1 MTIQLFSI
9 FHSSFFLFPK
19 SMRIVSGTAG
29 GLHLK
34 VPKGHK
40 VRPTA
45 DQVREAVFNIIAS
58 RFSLEGIAVLDL
70 FAGTG
75 ALGIEALS
83 RGAQSAVFI
92 DASPDAQRLILENL
106 ALTGFRR
113 RGRLIRAYANKGI
126 RVVEEQGLRFG
137 GVFLDPPYNEG
148 WVDKVLRLLAHGSI
162 LEPNAWVVVEHS
174 QNETG
179 ADIYSPLLL
188 TDRRRY
194 GTTGVSFYQRQ
205 AEEAA

>member
-1 MTIQLFSI
+1 
-9 FHSSFFLFPK
+9 
-19 SMRIVSGTAG
+19 MRIVSGSAG

-45 DQVREAVFNIIAS
+45 DQVKEAVFNILTN
-58 RFSLEGIAVLDL
+58 RFSLTDIAVLDL

-83 RGAQSAVFI
+83 RGARSAVFV
-92 DASPDAQRLILENL
+92 DASPEAQRVIQANL
-106 ALTGFRR
+106 TLTDLRR
-113 RGRLIRAYANKGI
+113 HGRIIRAYVPKGI
-126 RVVEEQGLRFG
+126 KVAEEQGLRFG
-137 GVFLDPPYNEG
+137 GVFLDPPYGEG
-148 WVDKVLRLLAHGSI
+148 WVEKTLRLLAQSSI
-162 LEPNAWVVVEHS
+162 LESGAWVVVEHG
-174 QNETG
+174 QHEEG
-179 ADIYSPLLL
+179 AEAYLPLAL

-205 AEEAA
+205 NKEAA

>member
-1 MTIQLFSI
+1 
-9 FHSSFFLFPK
+9 
-19 SMRIVSGTAG
+19 MRIVSGSAG

-45 DQVREAVFNIIAS
+45 DQVKEAVFNILTS
-58 RFSLEGIAVLDL
+58 RFPLTDIAILDL

-83 RGAQSAVFI
+83 RGARSAVFVDI
-92 DASPDAQRLILENL
+92 SPEAQRAIQANL
-106 ALTGFRR
+106 NATSLRR
-113 RGRLIRAYANKGI
+113 QGRVIRAYAAKGI
-126 RVVEEQGLRFG
+126 KVAEEQGLRFG
-137 GVFLDPPYNEG
+137 GVFLDPPYGEG
-148 WVDKVLRLLAHGSI
+148 WVDKTLRLLARSAI
-162 LEPNAWVVVEHS
+162 LTPGAWVVVEHS
-174 QNETG
+174 QQEEGTES
-179 ADIYSPLLL
+179 YPPLAL

-205 AEEAA
+205 GEEAA

>member
-1 MTIQLFSI
+1 
-9 FHSSFFLFPK
+9 
-19 SMRIVSGTAG
+19 MRIVSGTAG

-45 DQVREAVFNIIAS
+45 DQVREAIFNIIVS
-58 RFSLEGIAVLDL
+58 RFALEGVAILDL

-83 RGAQSAVFI
+83 RGARSAVFI
-92 DASPDAQRLILENL
+92 DASPDSQRLILENL
-106 ALTGFRR
+106 ALTSFRR
-113 RGRLIRAYANKGI
+113 HGRLIRAYANKGI

-137 GVFLDPPYNEG
+137 GVFLDPPYDEG
-148 WVDKVLRLLAHGSI
+148 WVDKVLRLLARSSI
-162 LEPNAWVVVEHS
+162 LEPQAWVVVEHS
-174 QNETG
+174 QKETG
-179 ADIYSPLLL
+179 AEAYPSLLL

-205 AEEAA
+205 TQEAA